1 MALLS
6 IKLDQISKREPFTI
20 FFYEQQTLSYVPVWL
35 AGSADS
41 SRCRTHK
48 SNAYHEQVLLL

>member
-6 IKLDQISKREPFTI
+6 IKLGQISKHEPFII

-41 SRCRTHK
+41 FGCR
-48 SNAYHEQVLLL
+48 AR